1 MTVFST
7 IASSELQMLLE
18 EKYVDNYFEACL
30 LNAPGY
36 TYDPATENDATV
48 ISSHEVAAGTAGYR
62 RQVIGY
68 SPTDITVYS
77 EQGMGLTTKVAI
89 FVHDGSGTSLDFTHV
104 ALQRGSGNILTLAT
118 NIAEPNVGIP
128 GTYENIPTVTDGN
141 GIGATVNVTV
151 ESNGTDFTVS
161 MANPGYGYAP
171 ANSLSVTDADLTTA
185 GAIEAGAGGLNLDIN
200 TVTGADEHAGQL
212 LSVAGV
218 TAPVSLTGGNEAIFY
233 FNLKQF
239 GYSS

>member
-1 MTVFST
+1 
-7 IASSELQMLLE
+7 MLLE

-89 FVHDGSGTSLDFTHV
+89 FVHDGSEFG
-104 ALQRGSGNILTLAT
+104 A
-118 NIAEPNVGIP
+118 
-128 GTYENIPTVTDGN
+128 
-141 GIGATVNVTV
+141 ATVAQQVGSKLVMGSFKGTRIAIV
-151 ESNGTDFTVS
+151 EV
-161 MANPGYGYAP
+161 
-171 ANSLSVTDADLTTA
+171 
-185 GAIEAGAGGLNLDIN
+185 
-200 TVTGADEHAGQL
+200 DE
-212 LSVAGV
+212 
-218 TAPVSLTGGNEAIFY
+218 
-233 FNLKQF
+233 
-239 GYSS
+239 